1 LSVVVSLRL
10 TLQLVRPAGSP
21 NDPEGQ
27 DVAVQCLE
35 SVLRVAKARELSWD
49 SDEGDAKGPKVI
61 EGCVPRRSRLRRVP
75 THRSRPQT
83 CPAAAR
89 KPVPAD
95 AVPARLLLL
104 ASLIRPDHRRA
115 DQRVRA
121 HLSRATTGLFK
132 LTLDSCSRYNVV
144 PLLLELAKQAIKEKI
159 VRIVVSTFRN
169 LIAKAP
175 KQNLAAMLTAKVLP
189 WLKTLQGRKFG
200 DEDIKEDVDF
210 LVDELKKSFEGLTC
224 VRFLRSRDVP

>member
-1 LSVVVSLRL
+1 MGLGGGRRESAQGDRGVCADFA
-10 TLQLVRPAGSP
+10 RPRKP
-21 NDPEGQ
+21 
-27 DVAVQCLE
+27 
-35 SVLRVAKARELSWD
+35 
-49 SDEGDAKGPKVI
+49 
-61 EGCVPRRSRLRRVP
+61 P
-75 THRSRPQT
+75 THHDSAQPRPT
-83 CPAAAR
+83 PTR

-104 ASLIRPDHRRA
+104 APLVRPDHRRA
-115 DQRVRA
+115 DQRVRS
-121 HLSRATTGLFK
+121 HFSPATTGHVE
-132 LTLDSCSRYNVV
+132 LTPDFHSRYNVV
-144 PLLLELAKQAIKEKI
+144 PLLLDLAKQAIKEKI

-210 LVDELKKSFEGLTC
+210 LVDELKTSFEGMTC
-224 VRFLRSRDVP
+224 VCEVVSLALRR